1 MEVEAPALPKP
12 FGKNTLITNH
22 KHKKQGKEMST
33 QINQSM
39 VDLDA
44 TSAAFLTAYIEAK
57 DKVKEWTERADIARQ
72 QVEAAMGDCEIGLV
86 NGKESVRWTTVESR
100 RIDTKKIRE
109 LLSPEQVAGVEAVT
123 ITRRF
128 TIVEE

>member
-1 MEVEAPALPKP
+1 
-12 FGKNTLITNH
+12 
-22 KHKKQGKEMST
+22 MST
-33 QINQSM
+33 QINQAM
-39 VDLDA
+39 IDLDA
-44 TSAAFLTAYIEAK
+44 TAAAFLTAYIEAK
-57 DKVKEWTERADIARQ
+57 TKVKEWTEKADIARQ
-72 QVEAAMGDCEIGLV
+72 QVESAMGDCEVGLV